1 MKFGEKINM
10 EEVKKAVEVLK
21 NMDYKTLFAAL
32 LCYERPD
39 DYMDNKEHL
48 EELYDFYMDFDY
60 YTGLF
65 NIDELEELYE
75 DYGDDEDEDDEDED
89 DEEDE

>member
-1 MKFGEKINM
+1 MKFGEKIDM
-10 EEVKKAVEVLK
+10 EEVKKALEVLR
-21 NMDYKTLFAAL
+21 NMDCKTLFAAL
-32 LCYERPD
+32 VCFERNEYLED
-39 DYMDNKEHL
+39 KEHL

-65 NIDELEELYE
+65 NINELEELFE
-75 DYGDDEDEDDEDED
+75 DYGDCDDEDDEDED

>member
-1 MKFGEKINM
+1 MKFGEKIDM

-39 DYMDNKEHL
+39 DYMNDQEKL
-48 EELYDFYMDFDY
+48 EKLYDFYMDFDY

-65 NIDELEELYE
+65 NIDELEDLFEEYG
-75 DYGDDEDEDDEDED
+75 DYDDDDEDED
-89 DEEDE
+89 EEEE